1 MSDGV
6 IPTGFGETIIKRPE
20 GSIALNNNDSVALV
34 AGTNLGQG
42 DKETKRTNALLQ
54 TLINQNASKPK
65 ISPVGLY
72 EVQ

>member
-1 MSDGV
+1 MFW
-6 IPTGFGETIIKRPE
+6 I
-20 GSIALNNNDSVALV
+20 LNNNDSVALV

-42 DKETKRTNALLQ
+42 DKESKRTNALLQ